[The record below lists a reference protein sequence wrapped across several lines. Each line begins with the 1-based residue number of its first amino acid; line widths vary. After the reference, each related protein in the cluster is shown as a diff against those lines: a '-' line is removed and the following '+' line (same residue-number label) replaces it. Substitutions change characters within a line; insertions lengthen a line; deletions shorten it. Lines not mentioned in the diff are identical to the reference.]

1 MECCDWRKVPARIE
15 DGAESAWPLYDSL
28 ANGFADGALK
38 CWTEVLRSIVMA
50 SRPRCTQTSRC
61 RTRSAFTTGTGPTAR
76 GHGRTWIRTGIS
88 ALAIAQ
94 ALEDNG
100 CGTHHIVDPFENSL
114 YGGVGL
120 TSLDRA
126 GFATGSSSSRPSWK
140 TLFVVAAYHF
150 RVY

>member
-1 MECCDWRKVPARIE
+1 MAQNRLGHCTIRRQMGLPTVLSEML
-15 DGAESAWPLYDSL
+15 DGGVAIDRDGVETPLHSNVSMSDAQRLYDL
-28 ANGFADGALK
+28 VRARRPEVTLELGFA
-38 CWTEVLRSIVMA
+38 
-50 SRPRCTQTSRC
+50 Q
-61 RTRSAFTTGTGPTAR
+61 
-76 GHGRTWIRTGIS
+76 GIS

-126 GFATGSSSSRPSWK
+126 GFATGSSSTRPSWK
-140 TLFVVAAYHF
+140 TLF
-150 RVY
+150 RRCRLPLSRLLTRRTSSI